1 MGKTF
6 RTTAKGH
13 EMTPPAGQR
22 WTRKITGRDKWRC
35 RLALIRFMQE
45 ASPDQLVQ
53 VSLYAAT
60 VMVNAASLT
69 PNEAM
74 E

>member
-1 MGKTF
+1 M
-6 RTTAKGH
+6 TT
-13 EMTPPAGQR
+13 PAGQR

-60 VMVNAASLT
+60 VMVNAASIT
-69 PNEAM
+69 PNEAT

>member
-1 MGKTF
+1 
-6 RTTAKGH
+6 
-13 EMTPPAGQR
+13 MTPSASQR
-22 WTRKITGRDKWRC
+22 GTRKITGRDTWGC

-60 VMVNAASLT
+60 VMVNAASIT
-69 PNEAM
+69 PNEAT